1 MDAMDTV
8 ESVVVP
14 ERLLAVVRHAKAES
28 GEEDAD
34 HDRALTARGAT
45 DAAAAGRWLAS
56 RLQDQSQALG
66 RVWVSSALRARSTWE
81 AMRPELPAPAD
92 VVVDRALYDA
102 GASDVLERLGED
114 LLAGGST
121 GVAVVVGHN
130 PTMEHVVRILTGDLH
145 GLRPSAV
152 ALIAL
157 DSDGAGSMIDRWSP
171 H

>member
-1 MDAMDTV
+1 MDTA
-8 ESVVVP
+8 ESVVLP
-14 ERLLAVVRHAKAES
+14 DRLLAVVRHAKAES

-34 HDRALTARGAT
+34 HDRVLTARGLT
-45 DAAAAGRWLAS
+45 DAAEAGRWLAS
-56 RLQDQSQALG
+56 RLQDQGQTLG
-66 RVWVSSALRARSTWE
+66 RVWVSSAVRARSTWE
-81 AMRPELPAPAD
+81 AMRPELGAPAD
-92 VVVDRALYDA
+92 LVVDRALYNA

-114 LLAGGST
+114 LLAGEAA

-157 DSDGAGSMIDRWSP
+157 DGDGAGSLIDRWSP

>member
-1 MDAMDTV
+1 MGAMDTADR
-8 ESVVVP
+8 VVVP

-34 HDRALTARGAT
+34 HDRALTARGVT
-45 DAAAAGRWLAS
+45 DAANAGRWLAS
-56 RLQDQSQALG
+56 RLQDQGQTLG
-66 RVWVSSALRARSTWE
+66 RVWVSSAVRARSTWE

-92 VVVDRALYDA
+92 LVVDRALYDA
-102 GASDVLERLGED
+102 GAGDVLERLGED
-114 LLAGGST
+114 LLTADTT
-121 GVAVVVGHN
+121 GVAMVVGHN

-152 ALIAL
+152 ALVAM
-157 DSDGAGSMIDRWSP
+157 DGDGAGSLIDRWSP

>member
-1 MDAMDTV
+1 MDTAD
-8 ESVVVP
+8 SVVVP

-34 HDRALTARGAT
+34 HDRALTARGVT
-45 DAAAAGRWLAS
+45 DAADAGRWLAS
-56 RLQDQSQALG
+56 RLQDRSQALG
-66 RVWVSSALRARSTWE
+66 RVWVSSAVRARSTWD
-81 AMRPELPAPAD
+81 AMSPELPAPAD
-92 VVVDRALYDA
+92 LVVERALYHA
-102 GASDVLERLGED
+102 GASDVLERLGAD
-114 LLAGGST
+114 LLAGDQT

-157 DSDGAGSMIDRWSP
+157 DGEGAGSLVDRWSP

>member
-1 MDAMDTV
+1 MGAMDTV

-34 HDRALTARGAT
+34 HERALTARGTT
-45 DAAAAGRWLAS
+45 DAAGAGRWLAS
-56 RLQDQSQALG
+56 RLQDQGQPLG
-66 RVWVSSALRARSTWE
+66 RVWVSSAVRARSTWE

-92 VVVDRALYDA
+92 LVIDRALYDA
-102 GASDVLERLGED
+102 GASGVLERLGED
-114 LLAGGST
+114 LLAGGPA

-145 GLRPSAV
+145 GLRPSAI
-152 ALIAL
+152 ALIEL
-157 DSDGAGSMIDRWSP
+157 DEDGAGSLIDRWSP

>member
-1 MDAMDTV
+1 MDTV

-45 DAAAAGRWLAS
+45 DAAAAGRWLVS
-56 RLQDQSQALG
+56 RLQDRSQALG

>member
-1 MDAMDTV
+1 MGAMDTADPV
-8 ESVVVP
+8 AVP

-28 GEEDAD
+28 GEEGAD
-34 HDRALTARGAT
+34 HDRALTARGLT
-45 DAAAAGRWLAS
+45 DAADAGRWLAS
-56 RLQDQSQALG
+56 RLQDRSQSLG
-66 RVWVSSALRARSTWE
+66 RVWVSSARRATSTWE

-92 VVVDRALYDA
+92 LVVDRALYDA

-114 LLAGGST
+114 LLTGDAV

-145 GLRPSAV
+145 GLRPAAV

-157 DSDGAGSMIDRWSP
+157 DGDGAGSMIDRWSP

>member
-1 MDAMDTV
+1 MGAMDTAD
-8 ESVVVP
+8 SVAGP

-34 HDRALTARGAT
+34 HDRALTARGVT
-45 DAAAAGRWLAS
+45 EAADAGRWLAS
-56 RLQDQSQALG
+56 RLQDRSQTLG
-66 RVWVSSALRARSTWE
+66 RVWVSSAMRARSTWD
-81 AMRPELPAPAD
+81 AMSRELPSPAD
-92 VVVDRALYDA
+92 LVVDRALYHA

-114 LLAGGST
+114 LLTGGAAGA
-121 GVAVVVGHN
+121 AVVVGHN

-157 DSDGAGSMIDRWSP
+157 DGDGAGSLVDRWSP